1 MIITYSANYII
12 QIIPTVGTKEHDQ
25 TLNVSIYYIIY
36 VDNIHVVVLFV
47 VI

>member
-25 TLNVSIYYIIY
+25 MLNVSIYT
-36 VDNIHVVVLFV
+36 
-47 VI
+47 